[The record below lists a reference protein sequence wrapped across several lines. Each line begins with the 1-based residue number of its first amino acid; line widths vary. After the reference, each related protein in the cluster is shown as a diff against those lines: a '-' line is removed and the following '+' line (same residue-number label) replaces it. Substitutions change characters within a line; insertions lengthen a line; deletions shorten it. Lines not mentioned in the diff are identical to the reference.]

1 MIPLQGELSPTL
13 PARQLADIQYIV
25 GELEIDALIWANPAP
40 TPPNCTGKTGEALKQ
55 CLCEAGTCTDLLY
68 FFHSDHIG
76 SSTFLTDFSGQP
88 YEFILYLPYGEILV
102 NQKVGPYETPYK
114 FTGKESD
121 PETELT
127 YFGARYYDAALGIWL
142 GVDPLAEK
150 FPYLTPF
157 HYVINNPVR
166 MVDPNGME
174 VDDIIDIDK
183 KTGRIKVTAAKGAD
197 VVRLVNNGKVENS
210 YIYGANGSFN
220 SENIIEQDKSGTTLT
235 SAQIIPGSAD
245 KAQTFFEFASKS
257 DVEYGK
263 LDILSPS
270 GEKISVVTTSH
281 EPEVTS
287 TLPGLVIDY
296 SKRGFTGVKQSHSH
310 PGTITHYNESVPSG
324 HYKNERGNPLSLM
337 PFTVNGK
344 KVGDAAN
351 GIWVKS
357 KKGFSN
363 TLFEVHAP
371 GNKTITTY
379 DGINRAKIRNN

>member
-1 MIPLQGELSPTL
+1 
-13 PARQLADIQYIV
+13 
-25 GELEIDALIWANPAP
+25 
-40 TPPNCTGKTGEALKQ
+40 
-55 CLCEAGTCTDLLY
+55 
-68 FFHSDHIG
+68 
-76 SSTFLTDFSGQP
+76 
-88 YEFILYLPYGEILV
+88 
-102 NQKVGPYETPYK
+102 
-114 FTGKESD
+114 
-121 PETELT
+121 
-127 YFGARYYDAALGIWL
+127 
-142 GVDPLAEK
+142 
-150 FPYLTPF
+150 
-157 HYVINNPVR
+157 

-220 SENIIEQDKSGTTLT
+220 SENIIEQISRNNFNFCSINQFTG
-235 SAQIIPGSAD
+235 
-245 KAQTFFEFASKS
+245 KAQTFNFSR
-257 DVEYGK
+257 VMGVGK

-287 TLPGLVIDY
+287 TLPGLVLDY